1 MMHRRDVL
9 KAGIGLGL
17 TGLARGVSATSWPV
31 SSRAEQGSAG
41 ASATIDEAFY
51 YAFPLYEFARTEQER
66 TGAADGKPG
75 ALNRLA
81 HRAML
86 ADHTSRQVTA
96 PNNDTIYSSSFM
108 DLAGGPL
115 EVVAPSSADRYYSV
129 AFMNAFTDN
138 FAYIGTRATKG
149 RGGRYWIAG
158 PQWSGQAPDGVTL
171 IRSSTNDNWMLM
183 RTLVASDADLPAARA
198 FQTQLTLTVPSGTLP
213 ARPFSV
219 KASDVNDPRTFL
231 LVVNEMLARSPGER
245 GHTAVAR
252 RFAGFGIGAGV
263 SPSPELLERWKPA
276 IASGLAS
283 LRDGFLFRDLVVQGW
298 SYQPRGVGD
307 FGDNDRLRA
316 TIALGGLAALG
327 EEEAMYFHANFDAK
341 GERLTGAHAYRWQV
355 PAGGVPA
362 EAFWSLTMYETTPEG
377 RHFLVDNP
385 IKRFAIGD
393 RTPGL
398 SVNRDGSFDILIQ
411 REAPAGAL
419 ASNWLPSPAGPL
431 RLALRAYL
439 PKPALLKR
447 EWRVPPITRIA

>member
-1 MMHRRDVL
+1 MHRRDVL

-17 TGLARGVSATSWPV
+17 AGLAPGVSAAAWPV
-31 SSRAEQGSAG
+31 SSRGEQGSAG
-41 ASATIDEAFY
+41 TSATIDEAFY

-66 TGAADGKPG
+66 TGAVDGKPG

-115 EVVAPSSADRYYSV
+115 EVAAPSSADRYYSV

-138 FAYIGTRATKG
+138 FAYIGTRGTKG

-158 PQWSGQAPDGVTL
+158 PEWTGTPPDGVTL

-213 ARPFSV
+213 ARPFLV

-263 SPSPELLERWKPA
+263 SPSPEQ
-276 IASGLAS
+276 IG
-283 LRDGFLFRDLVVQGW
+283 
-298 SYQPRGVGD
+298 
-307 FGDNDRLRA
+307 RA
-316 TIALGGLAALG
+316 
-327 EEEAMYFHANFDAK
+327 H
-341 GERLTGAHAYRWQV
+341 V
-355 PAGGVPA
+355 
-362 EAFWSLTMYETTPEG
+362 
-377 RHFLVDNP
+377 
-385 IKRFAIGD
+385 
-393 RTPGL
+393 
-398 SVNRDGSFDILIQ
+398 
-411 REAPAGAL
+411 
-419 ASNWLPSPAGPL
+419 
-431 RLALRAYL
+431 
-439 PKPALLKR
+439 
-447 EWRVPPITRIA
+447 